1 MTPEQRYLFDIN
13 GYLHIPDVLSE
24 AELAAARE
32 AIERYVTTPDEEL
45 PEGFSHSEDGKMHE
59 NGFAWDKSLESIVVH
74 PKLWPIIM
82 EFTHDRPGFARGTL
96 LVDSHNMGP
105 GRLHCARED
114 FGWESTRFDTRE
126 GRIYC
131 DDFVIFPY
139 FDDVFPGDGGL
150 TVVPGSHKAAFDRPE
165 TLFND
170 GMMAVLDDL
179 PAGVV
184 NVTPRAGDVIVMTE
198 MLAHGTLQ
206 WKPTDRQ
213 RRTLVLRYR
222 PQYRNRRGAE
232 IERVTVAPKAI
243 QERLSPQV
251 GELMDYAHYID
262 VKEIAKEEVVRLT

>member
-1 MTPEQRYLFDIN
+1 MIIAHIN

-32 AIERYVTTPDEEL
+32 AIERYVTTPKEEL
-45 PEGFSHSEDGKMHE
+45 PEGFSHSEDGKMHA

-96 LVDSHNMGP
+96 LVDSHHLGP

-139 FDDVFPGDGGL
+139 FDDVLPGDGGL
-150 TVVPGSHKAAFDRPE
+150 IVVPGSHKAAFDRPE

-170 GMMAVLDDL
+170 GMMAELDDL

-222 PQYRNRRGAE
+222 PQYRNRTAARE
-232 IERVTVAPKAI
+232 AI

-251 GELMDYAHYID
+251 RELMDYAHYTD